1 MRTSVFFF
9 VYKILLSIYAQIYNS
24 SPTYRGRRI
33 LAIYYVKAVWQNTK
47 GNEGQEPA
55 ALQLS
60 SCPVHLEYR
69 ISKNKLSGHHTE

>member
-33 LAIYYVKAVWQNTK
+33 LAIYYVKFRIIHNK
-47 GNEGQEPA
+47 YF
-55 ALQLS
+55 LS
-60 SCPVHLEYR
+60 FIHYDPFLLYLH
-69 ISKNKLSGHHTE
+69 

>member
-33 LAIYYVKAVWQNTK
+33 LAIYYVKYIHIFYF
-47 GNEGQEPA
+47 
-55 ALQLS
+55 QLF
-60 SCPVHLEYR
+60 H
-69 ISKNKLSGHHTE
+69 ISG

>member
-33 LAIYYVKAVWQNTK
+33 LAIYYVKFLKVFSLRSP
-47 GNEGQEPA
+47 GYFF
-55 ALQLS
+55 
-60 SCPVHLEYR
+60 HLFLDILY
-69 ISKNKLSGHHTE
+69 

>member
-33 LAIYYVKAVWQNTK
+33 LAIYYVKISAHIVMPRLK
-47 GNEGQEPA
+47 GNKP
-55 ALQLS
+55 
-60 SCPVHLEYR
+60 
-69 ISKNKLSGHHTE
+69 